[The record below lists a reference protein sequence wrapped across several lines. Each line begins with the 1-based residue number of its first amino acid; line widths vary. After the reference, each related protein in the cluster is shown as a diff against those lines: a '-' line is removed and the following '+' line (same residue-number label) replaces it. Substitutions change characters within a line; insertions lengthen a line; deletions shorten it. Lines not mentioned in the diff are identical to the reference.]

1 MSNGEASLK
10 KYITPWRVF
19 AAIVLF
25 FTMYIVYK
33 RFGIGL
39 GAVTNLSDDTP
50 WGMWV
55 GFDIM
60 AGVALAAGGF
70 VTAGL
75 VYVFH
80 IKRYKPLVR
89 MAILTAMLG
98 YLLFVVGL
106 ILEIGRPWNMVQ
118 IFVNMNL
125 HSPLFEVAW
134 CVVLYTTVLI
144 LEFSLV
150 VFERLGWKNLVQL
163 HHAVSVALV
172 ITGIGL
178 STLHQSTLGTLL
190 TIAPHKMHPL
200 WYSPVQNVTFFISC
214 VAAGLGMVTFEAFL
228 SYRFTKHPVRMD
240 LLTGFMKAMAG
251 VLVVYFFWRFGE
263 LTYRGALPLAIEPGF
278 PAFMFWL
285 ENLLFVF
292 VPLVVIFRKGRAIK
306 PFTLFMVA
314 FSVVIGLI
322 MHRFNVAITSFQ
334 AVRDTGYF
342 PSGTEVWVS
351 TALVVGGFIAAGL
364 AVYLFPMHPHEKHEE
379 TDDGMIRIPWKTG
392 EKAS

>member
-1 MSNGEASLK
+1 MSNGDSLL
-10 KYITPWRVF
+10 KYVTPWRVF
-19 AAIVLF
+19 AAVVLA
-25 FTMYIVYK
+25 FTLYIVYQ
-33 RFGIGL
+33 RFAVGL
-39 GAVTNLSDDTP
+39 GAVTNLADVTP

-55 GFDIM
+55 GFDIL

-70 VTAGL
+70 VMAGG

-80 IKRYKPLVR
+80 LKKYKPLVR

-118 IFVNMNL
+118 IFVSFNFR
-125 HSPLFEVAW
+125 SPLFEVAW

-150 VFERLGWKNLVQL
+150 VFERLGWKRFVRL
-163 HHAVSVALV
+163 HHQVSVGLV
-172 ITGIGL
+172 ILGIGL
-178 STLHQSTLGTLL
+178 STLHQSTLGTLF
-190 TIAPHKMHPL
+190 TIAQHKMHPL
-200 WYSPVQNVTFFISC
+200 WFTPLQNVTFFISC

-228 SYRFTKHPVRMD
+228 SYRFNRHRVRMD
-240 LLTGFMKAMAG
+240 LLTGLMRVMAG
-251 VLVVYFFWRFGE
+251 VLLLYGVYRFAE
-263 LTYRGALPLAIEPGF
+263 LGVRGALPLAFEPGF
-278 PAFMFWL
+278 AAFMFWL

-292 VPLVVIFRKGRAIK
+292 FPLVVIFRKGRAIQ
-306 PFTLFMVA
+306 PLTLFFVA
-314 FSVVIGLI
+314 FSVVLGLI

-334 AVRDTGYF
+334 TVHDTGYF

-364 AVYLFPMHPHEKHEE
+364 AVYLFPMHPHEKVEE
-379 TDDGMIRIPWKTG
+379 VDDGMIRIPWKTG